1 VRIIIDI
8 DGEDVT
14 VRTERTSTTTASHR
28 EERPPELL
36 RTAAALGA
44 MSAGP
49 APAEAASAAT
59 EASLEVNDAG
69 SARIATPM
77 PTDGEREGDQSQP

>member
-1 VRIIIDI
+1 MRIIIDI

-14 VRTERTSTTTASHR
+14 VRTERTSTTTAPHR
-28 EERPPELL
+28 EEPPTELL

-49 APAEAASAAT
+49 APTAAASAAT
-59 EASLEVNDAG
+59 ETSVEVSDAG
-69 SARIATPM
+69 SARFATPV
-77 PTDGEREGDQSQP
+77 PADGELEGDQSQA